1 MGLCLYIFTL
11 GDYFRVM
18 GVTFVFVLFGN
29 LYFTKKSQ
37 KVNPSHS
44 FRKKIQCPWMPIVIS
59 LKQFHFRNKISKG
72 CSTSFYQ
79 KSNGSYACGIYLSGN
94 VTFHDA
100 EIRCVRL
107 GARLPE
113 VRSKAENQDILER
126 VVSFFRFQ
134 LS

>member
-1 MGLCLYIFTL
+1 MGLCLYIFIL

-113 VRSKAENQDILER
+113 VRSKTENQDILER
-126 VVSFFRFQ
+126 VVCFF
-134 LS
+134 